1 MLTAPSTASYD
12 AAVFT
17 YTAGSPGSISV
28 FISAANFAKAGTY
41 NMVFRASI
49 TNLRTGLP
57 VNKDATFTVTVV
69 DKCATTTFSAPS
81 PALTAM
87 STTALAGT
95 TTTQTLTIKDTVSS
109 AIGNGNNDGWT
120 YCGFRTFTIN
130 SGLSPKTFLT
140 ISTGSYSSV
149 LSLLSATVTDNS
161 ASPYAIVIKVC
172 LVNYPSLC
180 TTTSTAF
187 TLTVGACV
195 ATYTAAAYTNVVYV
209 ICAAA
214 ITTPYPT
221 YT

>member
-1 MLTAPSTASYD
+1 MLTATTFLAYD
-12 AAVFT
+12 PTVFT
-17 YTAGSPGSISV
+17 LNAGSPATISV
-28 FISAANFAKAGTY
+28 QVTAANYLKAGIY
-41 NMVFRASI
+41 NMVYRASL
-49 TNLRTGLP
+49 TNLRTSSV
-57 VNKDATFTVTVV
+57 VNLDAPFTVTVV
-69 DKCATTTFSAPS
+69 DRCATTTFSAPS

-95 TTTQTLTIKDTVSS
+95 TTTQTLTIKDTVSTANTPS
-109 AIGNGNNDGWT
+109 DGWT

-140 ISTGSYSSV
+140 LTTGSYSSV
-149 LSLLSATVTDNS
+149 LSLLSTTLTDYS

-172 LVNYPSLC
+172 LVNYSSLC

-209 ICAAA
+209 IGTAS

>member
-1 MLTAPSTASYD
+1 MTYSLLTAPSTASYD

-17 YTAGSPGSISV
+17 YTTGSPDSISV
-28 FISAANFAKAGTY
+28 FISAANFAKAGIY
-41 NMVFRASI
+41 NMVYRASI
-49 TNLRTGLP
+49 TNLRTGSL
-57 VNKDATFTVTVV
+57 VNKDAIFTVTVV

-95 TTTQTLTIKDTVSS
+95 TTTQTLTIKDTVSTANIPS
-109 AIGNGNNDGWT
+109 DGWT
-120 YCGFRTFTIN
+120 YCGFRTFTVLI
-130 SGLSPKTFLT
+130 PKPFLIVT
-140 ISTGSYSSV
+140 TGSYSSV
-149 LSLLSATVTDNS
+149 LSLLSTTLTDYS

-180 TTTSTAF
+180 TTTNPSF
-187 TLTVGACV
+187 SLTVGACV
-195 ATYTAAAYTNVVYV
+195 ASYTAAAYTNVVYV
-209 ICAAA
+209 IGTTA